1 MKRVI
6 NENTIKQMV
15 KESLIEFLKEFNDI
29 NENSKKNISTKTI
42 NEAVDKAFN
51 KVINESM
58 DEISTNLAFKAAAK
72 ANGEGRYNQGN
83 TFINYA
89 NNKLRGQFG
98 KANVSNVNADKISY
112 YNFAKTYVTLDKTG
126 AFYID
131 KNSAEYY
138 ALNGATTVKTDK
150 ATARIIA
157 QWWST
162 YGNKQVA
169 NYEKGLDWHYW
180 AAL

>member
-1 MKRVI
+1 MKKVI
-6 NENTIKQMV
+6 SENTIKQMV
-15 KESLIEFLKEFNDI
+15 KESLIEFLTEFNGI
-29 NENSKKNISTKTI
+29 NENSKKNISTKAI

-58 DEISTNLAFKAAAK
+58 DEISTNLAFRAAAK
-72 ANGEGRYNQGN
+72 ANGERRYNQGN
-83 TFINYA
+83 TFTNYG
-89 NNKLRGQFG
+89 NNKIKEKFG
-98 KANVSNVNADKISY
+98 KANVEYVNAERITY
-112 YNFAKTYVTLDKTG
+112 YNMSKTRIVLDASG

-131 KNSAEYY
+131 RNSTEYY
-138 ALNGATTVKTDK
+138 ALNGSSNVKTDK

-162 YGNKQVA
+162 YGDKQVA